1 MNRII
6 RFFNQNRIR
15 IIITILIIVF
25 ILSIIYAVNKIL
37 EQTRTDISQ
46 VSNHIEDSSVPIES
60 VITGEEIDEEVT
72 LENTNTIREFV
83 DYCNS
88 GNYQNAYNLLSEDCR
103 NEVFSTL
110 EQFISNYVNKIFMT
124 SKTYRLELWYNTNN
138 VYTYRIV
145 YQENNLLETGNI
157 NSENTVEDYITIINE
172 NNEQRLNIN
181 GFIQKEAIN
190 ATNNTNNI
198 SITINNKSMFRNFE
212 KYNIT
217 IINNTDKTIQLSD
230 GTNGNDICLIDS
242 NEEEYDSIISE
253 VPVSFLEIDAGATRT
268 LDIRFYKMYNPYR
281 TINYIQFKN
290 IITDLEDYEL
300 SENDELKLNMN
311 IEI

>member
-15 IIITILIIVF
+15 IIITILIIAFIF
-25 ILSIIYAVNKIL
+25 ILIYAVNDVL

-46 VSNHIEDSSVPIES
+46 VSNRIEDSSVPSES
-60 VITGEEIDEEVT
+60 VISGEEIDEEVT
-72 LENTNTIREFV
+72 VENTNTIQEFV
-83 DYCNS
+83 DYCNN
-88 GNYQNAYNLLSEDCR
+88 GNYQNAYNLLSEDCK
-103 NEVFSTL
+103 NEVFGTL
-110 EQFISNYVNKIFMT
+110 EEFISNYVDQVFNT
-124 SKTYRLELWYNTNN
+124 SKTYSLELWYNTHNE
-138 VYTYRIV
+138 YIYRIV
-145 YQENNLLETGNI
+145 YQENDILATGNI
-157 NSENTVEDYITIINE
+157 NSENTIEDYITIINE

-181 GFIQKEAIN
+181 GFIGKKPIN
-190 ATNNTNNI
+190 VTNDTNNI
-198 SITINNKSMFRNFE
+198 SITINNESMYRSFE

-217 IINNTDKTIQLSD
+217 IVNNTDKTILLSD

-253 VPVSFLEIDAGATRT
+253 LPVSFLEIDAGATRT

-300 SENDELKLNMN
+300 SENDELKLNIN
-311 IEI
+311 IKI

>member
-103 NEVFSTL
+103 NEVFSTI

-138 VYTYRIV
+138 VYTYRMV

>member
-157 NSENTVEDYITIINE
+157 NSENTIEDYITIINE

-190 ATNNTNNI
+190 VTNNTNNI
-198 SITINNKSMFRNFE
+198 SITINNKSMYRSFE

-217 IINNTDKTIQLSD
+217 IVNNTDKTISLSD
-230 GTNGNDICLIDS
+230 GTNGNEICLIDS

-253 VPVSFLEIDAGATRT
+253 VPVLFLEIDAGATRT